1 MLGDA
6 EGGGQVL
13 DREPGVAGEAEDQPQ
28 VGRGHGLTVL
38 VVALPRR
45 LESLRAELDGG
56 GQLVACRAL
65 PPTLPAARGCRR
77 IRVF

>member
-1 MLGDA
+1 MLVAEGDREQVGVAESLGDA

-13 DREPGVAGEAEDQPQ
+13 DGQPGVAGEAEDQPQ

-45 LESLRAELDGG
+45 LESLRAQLDGG
-56 GQLVACRAL
+56 G
-65 PPTLPAARGCRR
+65 
-77 IRVF
+77 